1 MKVRIGNDIRLNL
14 TLKGPKAFD
23 STNIKELRCYLINT
37 SVLDYNPLF
46 DYKRFPEV
54 GFCSHYGHCGMH
66 HPIVPMEMDHCGEP
80 RYFMEPCKDICH
92 CKGKFRIKH
101 DKYPYTP
108 VDPAFGEG
116 PLRPNY
122 GHIPEIKECC
132 GAPMVGCDLHMHK
145 DKHNYCRYGHF
156 DPRAKCHPHPCFDPF
171 DHCFDHHPGCFDDHL
186 RCGDERHMCHHH
198 CHPMYHDFIAPYMD
212 ENFKFLAPSKILKG
226 KNRIQTYFPAYNQ
239 FLCGDYKLVVV
250 LVAYESG
257 WGRCD
262 LHTYT
267 IDYGTVVTLVDD
279 DSAVSGNVTINVDKD
294 ELEDTDIT
302 ALYVANGDLYLNAG
316 DGISLN
322 GKDIY
327 NNLYEIGAVFANGNY
342 MIYNPDNWNDL
353 ENITFSVDDESVATV
368 NTRGDIFAKGTLVDK
383 ETIVEVRV
391 NNDSNTFKLHVLG
404 SGRDYVGFSSSDDYR
419 DILTEINEDDGTNFV
434 ECKNGIYGTHN
445 VTLNGINKYLWI
457 VSTKPIAD
465 GNSAS
470 PFWVKLSMFDV
481 PLTADGK
488 YFGLYYYHCP
498 NPLSSETINGI
509 SSIDFDLTIEEK

>member
-37 SVLDYNPLF
+37 SVLDYNPLY
-46 DYKRFPEV
+46 DYRRFPET
-54 GFCSHYGHCGMH
+54 GFCSRYGHCGMH
-66 HPIVPMEMDHCGEP
+66 CPIGPIYPDRCGEP
-80 RYFMEPCKDICH
+80 KYFVQPCKDFCD
-92 CKGKFRIKH
+92 CKDHFCIKH
-101 DKYPYTP
+101 KKYPYSP

-122 GHIPEIKECC
+122 GHMPEMKDCC

-145 DKHNYCRYGHF
+145 DKDNYCRYGSLDH
-156 DPRAKCHPHPCFDPF
+156 RARCN
-171 DHCFDHHPGCFDDHL
+171 HHD
-186 RCGDERHMCHHH
+186 RCCDERCLGNHH
-198 CHPMYHDFIAPYMD
+198 CCFPMYHDFIAPYMD

-279 DSAVSGNVTINVDKD
+279 DSAVCGNVTINVDKD

-368 NTRGDIFAKGTLVDK
+368 NTKGDIFAKGTLVDK
-383 ETIVEVRV
+383 ETVVEVRV

-404 SGRDYVGFSSSDDYR
+404 SGRDYVGFSHSDDYR
-419 DILTEINEDDGTNFV
+419 TILSEINQDEDGNFI
-434 ECKNGIYGTHN
+434 ECKNGIYGTHQ
-445 VTLNGINKYLWI
+445 VTLNGKDKYLWI